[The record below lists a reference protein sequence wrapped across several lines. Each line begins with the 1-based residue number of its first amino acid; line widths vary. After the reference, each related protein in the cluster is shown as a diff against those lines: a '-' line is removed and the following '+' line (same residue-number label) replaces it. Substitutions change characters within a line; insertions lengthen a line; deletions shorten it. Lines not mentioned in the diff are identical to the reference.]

1 MIKLPSQVLS
11 SFSIISLPIFS
22 LIQLYLNKNKLEDPD
37 FKKKFQTLYL
47 NLNPWKHSAYLS
59 TMMFTVRRIV
69 LGISTILYTQHLIII
84 LVFYIYTSIIQLCFY
99 LHYMPLDTFVR
110 NLLEIINEM
119 FILFSAYYIIM
130 FSSYVD
136 VLT

>member
-119 FILFSAYYIIM
+119 FILLSAYYIIM
-130 FSSYVD
+130 FSPYVD